1 MSASQEE
8 LIWALEASVDGMTEL
23 LLRGM
28 LTKSEL
34 LELIDKMLTDKGYTD

>member
-8 LIWALEASVDGMTEL
+8 LIWALEASVDGMEEL
-23 LLRGM
+23 LLNGM

-34 LELIDKMLTDKGYTD
+34 LELIDKMLTDKGYTS